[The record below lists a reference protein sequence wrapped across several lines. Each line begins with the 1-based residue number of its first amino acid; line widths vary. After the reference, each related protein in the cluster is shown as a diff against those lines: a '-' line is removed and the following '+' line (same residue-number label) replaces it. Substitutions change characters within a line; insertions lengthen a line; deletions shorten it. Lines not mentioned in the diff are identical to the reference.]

1 MGHVRAV
8 SWGKAHLVNAMPQT
22 LQLFHPPSR
31 LFIWIIPGTDGAH
44 ARGLV
49 PGIALRAI
57 IKVRVWAAWAITI
70 TRCSVSG

>member
-8 SWGKAHLVNAMPQT
+8 LWGKAHLINAVPQT

-57 IKVRVWAAWAITI
+57 IKVGVWAAGAIATA
-70 TRCSVSG
+70 R